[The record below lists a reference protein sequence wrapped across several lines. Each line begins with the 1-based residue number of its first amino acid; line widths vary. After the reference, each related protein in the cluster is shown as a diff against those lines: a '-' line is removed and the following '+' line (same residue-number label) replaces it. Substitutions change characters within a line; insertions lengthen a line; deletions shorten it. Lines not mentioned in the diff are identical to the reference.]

1 MKLSKIVIAAA
12 VVAAGASSLST
23 SAIAQA
29 KEAGRL
35 ITAEQE
41 AHARTTAKAGGIAA
55 LTAFL
60 AVLPPVAALTSTQT
74 GGKPPALAAGDAQ
87 LSAQEMAV
95 CTALGL
101 TPDQYKA
108 GANATAIA

>member
-1 MKLSKIVIAAA
+1 MQLDKTEA
-12 VVAAGASSLST
+12 
-23 SAIAQA
+23 AIAQA

-108 GANATAIA
+108 GANAAAIA